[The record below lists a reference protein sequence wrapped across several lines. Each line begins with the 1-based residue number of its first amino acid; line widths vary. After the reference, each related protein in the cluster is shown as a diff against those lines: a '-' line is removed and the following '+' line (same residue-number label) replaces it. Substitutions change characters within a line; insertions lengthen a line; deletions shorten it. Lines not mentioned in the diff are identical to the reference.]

1 MKKMLILALALLIAM
16 MPCFSALAEE
26 DVSEQYFEG
35 FWADPAFDRM
45 ELVILPSEVTWSD
58 ERMGEEASVQKYVVI
73 MSWPSSDSET
83 TVYHIVGTL
92 DETGRILSYEGGLL
106 GEFISDE
113 NGEPDE
119 EDTGLLDDSGTGAFT
134 MREDGTLLWQD
145 SALKETAEMVLRR
158 ETVPVPTP
166 EEIREGYYR
175 LLAGLE
181 PGSAGASLK
190 LAKAVAEVYRFCGG
204 HPFWA
209 MDTEAFAVNLLAA
222 QEFLSEEEKAVFTQN
237 RGALTEEAV
246 RLLDETE
253 ELGSAYADAGVE
265 ELMDELRNDPS
276 VRLSVETFIFAVET
290 LNEEP

>member
-1 MKKMLILALALLIAM
+1 MKKLILLALALLIAVL
-16 MPCFSALAEE
+16 PCVSAPAEE
-26 DVSEQYFEG
+26 IVSEQYFEG

-45 ELVILPSEVTWSD
+45 ELVILPSEVTWLD
-58 ERMGEEASVQKYVVI
+58 ERMGQEAGAQKYVVV

-92 DETGRILSYEGGLL
+92 DEAGKTLAYEGGLL
-106 GEFISDE
+106 GEYISDE
-113 NGEPDE
+113 NGELDE
-119 EDTGLLDDSGTGAFT
+119 EETGLLDDNGTGTFT
-134 MREDGTLLWQD
+134 MTEDGTLLWQD
-145 SALKETAEMVLRR
+145 SALKETAEMVLQR
-158 ETVPVPTP
+158 EIAPVATP

-175 LLAGLE
+175 QLAGLE
-181 PGSAGASLK
+181 AETAGASLK
-190 LAKAVAEVYRFCGG
+190 LAKAVAEVYRFCAG

-209 MDTEAFAVNLLAA
+209 MDTEAYALNLVAA
-222 QEFLSEEEKAVFTQN
+222 QEGLSEEEKAVFTQN

-265 ELMDELRNDPS
+265 EMMNELRNDPS

>member
-16 MPCFSALAEE
+16 MPCISALAEE
-26 DVSEQYFEG
+26 DASEPDFAG
-35 FWADPAFDRM
+35 FWADPNFDRM
-45 ELVILPSEVTWSD
+45 ELVILPSEVTWLD
-58 ERMGEEASVQKYVVI
+58 ERMGQESSVQKYVVI

-92 DETGRILSYEGGLL
+92 DDAGKILSYEGGLL
-106 GEFISDE
+106 GEYIADE

-119 EDTGLLDDSGTGAFT
+119 EETGLLDDNGTGTFT
-134 MREDGTLLWQD
+134 MTEDGTLRWQD
-145 SALKETAEMVLRR
+145 SALKEAAEMVLRR
-158 ETVPVPTP
+158 ETAPVPTP
-166 EEIREGYYR
+166 EEIRQGYYR

-190 LAKAVAEVYRFCGG
+190 LAKAVAEG
-204 HPFWA
+204 A

-253 ELGSAYADAGVE
+253 EPGSAYADAGVE
-265 ELMDELRNDPS
+265 EVMDELRNDPS